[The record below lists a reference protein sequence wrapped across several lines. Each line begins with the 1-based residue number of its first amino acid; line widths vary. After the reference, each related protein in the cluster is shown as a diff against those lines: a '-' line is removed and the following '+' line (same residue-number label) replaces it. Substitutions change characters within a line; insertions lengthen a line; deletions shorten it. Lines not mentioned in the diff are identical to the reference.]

1 MRDECQRRLT
11 VWRQNR
17 RQYKLSIQEIRKV
30 LAA

>member
-1 MRDECQRRLT
+1 QRMLQ
-11 VWRQNR
+11 VWRQCP